1 MIKRFLPVLLLVAG
15 LQAGWGFALLSPNAQ
30 DLSGF
35 TGNPWQTIV
44 IGYNND
50 VYQEGGLPGGP
61 VALGDLGGP
70 GNIGEG
76 YRRNDPVIYY
86 AYNASYSGFFG
97 SNGMAAADSAFAI
110 MNSLTNVSSY
120 SSDLS
125 EFPLTSQHLN
135 YQAQALFLTDVK
147 SVTLHLLV
155 ETMGLT
161 DPERFTWTLA
171 ERVVPPGCPLTT
183 LYLVIQRNFDIIPSS
198 PTQIQYSSYV
208 NNELFTYQIF
218 EICSGN
224 PTLAIAA
231 PIPVD
236 PLQAM
241 DYTAVAAN
249 NFSGIASE
257 FVIGAEYSGLEIGG
271 YYAGLTRDDVGGLR
285 YLMNA
290 ANVATEN
297 AAAGSLLEV
306 TNAQPPQLFNTY
318 PISLLS
324 TFSNIDPNTLQT
336 NYPGIT
342 IVSVQTN
349 FVTLVNTNTVAIF
362 IGIAPPYTNQI
373 PALTNGAAVFPTNGI
388 VLYTNWS
395 NTQYGNP
402 PLLIDTFPLGLFL
415 QQYEFLSPNVIQ
427 NFYPGLLWDSEVS
440 SLVVTTNYVPYY
452 TNQSVL
458 PVFTNQIAG
467 GLPNVTTLTNIY
479 FFTNQPGPTVINYDR
494 TQPFTTISTL
504 DLGAFSDLAQTN
516 NPGTMQVLYPGLQIL
531 RATTSPAFILVTN
544 YISYLTNQFGSPYQG
559 PPVLVT
565 KAASSGYVW
574 VTNWTYTFGNVF
586 TNHYYTN
593 RLVTV
598 QSIWITNRI
607 GAPYG
612 SPTIAVTNSVTYKTN
627 LVSGDFF
634 LIPTNWCGFD
644 LTLSFPL
651 GNPPYQF
658 GPTNTVIYS
667 GYATNGSTGT
677 NNVAGGNSYGLTQN
691 FYDLYTNY
699 NYAVY
704 PGICEPVVQ
713 FAAVTNIQF
722 EYNYHFINIVTN
734 HYYTNSYVQIT
745 TTNSYTLPGGSPD
758 LVSNAVVTTTIVTD
772 VPDGDFYI
780 VPTNWCGYEIQF
792 LTTNVLTY
800 TNVVNA
806 VTNNSSGVQLQN
818 YTQSIFTYTNYST
831 SIRPGVC
838 EPVLAFTN
846 TISTNIVQ
854 NYTYDLGN
862 SIHTNS
868 YYTNYPTYVLITN
881 TTEIVTGTN
890 NLVGWPLVPTYTGL
904 WDLYGSNV
912 VINFGFF
919 GNAFTNFNYFIAAQI
934 PRTDYLLG
942 NMTNI
947 VTIATNYNGVAGD
960 FFIVPPQWCSYTIL
974 ATQLVNN
981 VYSSTTTFAEDYLGW
996 NETGGNFPFGQG
1008 GGFGNVPPNIPNN
1021 GQLSYSVTTNTPN
1034 ITSTLLV
1041 QPSFCS
1047 DVVAP
1052 AALRQGIERIQFVR
1066 ANYDSLIGQF
1076 FQPITN
1082 FYTMVKITN
1091 SQAVTEYYRR
1101 VITQPD
1107 IVFAADN
1114 QIAANTF
1121 NGTVTRNI
1129 SFDTANVLPGL
1140 AGPGV
1145 INSPVTF
1152 SFNKIGDAFSNGSLA
1167 DYLLTTNQFLSEL
1180 TALPVL
1186 AWASYDSSTNLPV
1199 VYPNGNSIQN
1209 LQNEILVQITP
1220 TSLANGTNNTAYP
1233 SVTFTATGGSFSPPF
1248 TWSATG
1254 LPVGMTVS
1262 SGGTLSGTPTVSG
1275 TFDITLQ
1282 LTDSLGRSVQWFY
1295 TLIIQ

>member
-1 MIKRFLPVLLLVAG
+1 MIKRFLSVILLVAG
-15 LQAGWGFALLSPNAQ
+15 LQAGWGFALLGPNAQ
-30 DLSGF
+30 TLSGF
-35 TGNPWQTIV
+35 TGNAWQTLI
-44 IGYNND
+44 IGYNNNI
-50 VYQEGGLPGGP
+50 YQENNFLPGGP
-61 VALGDLGGP
+61 VALGDIGGP
-70 GNIGEG
+70 ENIGEG
-76 YRRNDPVIYY
+76 FRRNDPVIYY

-290 ANVATEN
+290 ANVVTEN
-297 AAAGSLLEV
+297 AAAGSLLQI
-306 TNAQPPQLFNTY
+306 TNLSPQQLIT
-318 PISLLS
+318 
-324 TFSNIDPNTLQT
+324 TL
-336 NYPGIT
+336 
-342 IVSVQTN
+342 
-349 FVTLVNTNTVAIF
+349 
-362 IGIAPPYTNQI
+362 
-373 PALTNGAAVFPTNGI
+373 
-388 VLYTNWS
+388 
-395 NTQYGNP
+395 
-402 PLLIDTFPLGLFL
+402 PLGLFL
-415 QQYEFLSPNVIQ
+415 SQALTNDPATLQAL
-427 NFYPGLLWDSEVS
+427 YPGLIINTTVTNYYFLN
-440 SLVVTTNYVPYY
+440 TTNVTAYY
-452 TNQSVL
+452 
-458 PVFTNQIAG
+458 
-467 GLPNVTTLTNIY
+467 
-479 FFTNQPGPTVINYDR
+479 TNQPGP
-494 TQPFTTISTL
+494 S
-504 DLGAFSDLAQTN
+504 
-516 NPGTMQVLYPGLQIL
+516 
-531 RATTSPAFILVTN
+531 VTN
-544 YISYLTNQFGSPYQG
+544 YSQNLAFLSSFDFSLFLSQAKTDAPAVLLGLYPNLDIASSTITGRITFSNPVVFVYLTNSIGSPYG
-559 PPVLVT
+559 SPPIVVT
-565 KAASSGYVW
+565 
-574 VTNWTYTFGNVF
+574 VTNGYTFTYVPTYTYRFANIL
-586 TNHYYTN
+586 TNTYSPSNQVTIQTITVTN
-593 RLVTV
+593 L
-598 QSIWITNRI
+598 I

-612 SPTIAVTNSVTYKTN
+612 SPQATNVTTVTKYLTNSI
-627 LVSGDFF
+627 SGDFF
-634 LIPTNWCGFD
+634 IIPTNWCG
-644 LTLSFPL
+644 
-651 GNPPYQF
+651 
-658 GPTNTVIYS
+658 YS
-667 GYATNGSTGT
+667 ILATGSVQR
-677 NNVAGGNSYGLTQN
+677 VASY
-691 FYDLYTNY
+691 
-699 NYAVY
+699 
-704 PGICEPVVQ
+704 
-713 FAAVTNIQF
+713 
-722 EYNYHFINIVTN
+722 
-734 HYYTNSYVQIT
+734 
-745 TTNSYTLPGGSPD
+745 
-758 LVSNAVVTTTIVTD
+758 
-772 VPDGDFYI
+772 
-780 VPTNWCGYEIQF
+780 
-792 LTTNVLTY
+792 TNVLTATGTTNSLGAAQYSQNTIFFY
-800 TNVVNA
+800 TNRVYA
-806 VTNNSSGVQLQN
+806 V
-818 YTQSIFTYTNYST
+818 F
-831 SIRPGVC
+831 PGVC
-838 EPVLAFTN
+838 EPALVFATN
-846 TISTNIVQ
+846 VVPTVGTNYLDSFANLQILSSNSTTLTTLIITNIGACS
-854 NYTYDLGN
+854 NGIDGTLC
-862 SIHTNS
+862 TNIFQ
-868 YYTNYPTYVLITN
+868 TNYLAN
-881 TTEIVTGTN
+881 TV
-890 NLVGWPLVPTYTGL
+890 
-904 WDLYGSNV
+904 S
-912 VINFGFF
+912 
-919 GNAFTNFNYFIAAQI
+919 
-934 PRTDYLLG
+934 
-942 NMTNI
+942 
-947 VTIATNYNGVAGD
+947 GD
-960 FFIVPPQWCSYTIL
+960 FFIVPAAWNCGYSIVS
-974 ATQLVNN
+974 TQSITKVGVTNTSITVPTN
-981 VYSSTTTFAEDYLGW
+981 STTVGSL
-996 NETGGNFPFGQG
+996 
-1008 GGFGNVPPNIPNN
+1008 
-1021 GQLSYSVTTNTPN
+1021 YSVTTISYYTNRLLIIQPIVCTLATPG
-1034 ITSTLLV
+1034 
-1041 QPSFCS
+1041 P
-1047 DVVAP
+1047 
-1052 AALRQGIERIQFVR
+1052 ALRQGIERIQFVR

-1082 FYTMVKITN
+1082 FYSMVKITN

-1121 NGTVTRNI
+1121 INGTVTRNI
-1129 SFDTANVLPGL
+1129 SYDTANVLPGL

-1248 TWSATG
+1248 TWSATS
-1254 LPVGMTVS
+1254 LPTGMTVS
-1262 SGGTLSGTPTVSG
+1262 SGGTLSGTPTVAG